1 MVFGSEGGLEITA
14 SAVES
19 RALAPT
25 RVSPNDVPHQQ
36 GEGVPG
42 GGAEVGAVDGD
53 LERKKRGRER
63 EKRNRTE
70 FTAKKRGE
78 SARL

>member
-1 MVFGSEGGLEITA
+1 MIFGSEEDLEITK

-25 RVSPNDVPHQQ
+25 RISPNDVPHQQ
-36 GEGVPG
+36 EERVPG

-53 LERKKRGRER
+53 LEGVPEKRGGE
-63 EKRNRTE
+63 ERNR
-70 FTAKKRGE
+70 AALNSPLRRGC
-78 SARL
+78 S